1 MLYYITRSTKNM
13 IWESN
18 ILLKYLVGKCTKQE
32 SKEVNEWLLESDY
45 NKKTLS
51 HLRMT
56 EMIVSC
62 LLSLNHIKRFGN

>member
-1 MLYYITRSTKNM
+1 M

-18 ILLKYLVGKCTKQE
+18 ILLKFLFGKCNVQE

-56 EMIVSC
+56 VNSQI
-62 LLSLNHIKRFGN
+62 

>member
-1 MLYYITRSTKNM
+1 M

-45 NKKTLS
+45 NRKTLS

-56 EMIVSC
+56 V
-62 LLSLNHIKRFGN
+62 NGQF

>member
-56 EMIVSC
+56 VNGQ
-62 LLSLNHIKRFGN
+62 L